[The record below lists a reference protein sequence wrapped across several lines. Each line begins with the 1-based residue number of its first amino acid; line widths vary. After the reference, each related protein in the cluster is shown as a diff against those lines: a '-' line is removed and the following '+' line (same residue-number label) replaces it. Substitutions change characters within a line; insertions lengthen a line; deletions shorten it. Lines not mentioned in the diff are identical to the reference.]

1 MFKCK
6 NKKRAGAVWLS
17 HVKLPLASALL
28 ILEASLQLSLLG
40 RERNRLVVKRSAQE
54 VCFLPFRS
62 PSPTLPTGERVS
74 SFEIRS
80 RKEVCFL
87 PFYPFTFLPLFNS
100 HFLEQAVGVSPFVHE
115 VDHVAHV
122 YADAA
127 GELRVE
133 PDVARERIPVA
144 VEGETYELALAVEDW

>member
-17 HVKLPLASALL
+17 HVKLPLASALF
-28 ILEASLQLSLLG
+28 ILEAPLQLSYCGEKGIGLRKAVGSRDL
-40 RERNRLVVKRSAQE
+40 
-54 VCFLPFRS
+54 FLPFRS

-144 VEGETYELALAVEDW
+144 VEGETYELSLAVEDW